1 MSIQDYCGPK
11 NRVYALYRVSTLGQ
25 VEKDDI
31 PMQKTKCRAFAEEQG
46 WTIIKEFSEKGVSGF
61 KVAAKDRDA
70 IQEIQKAAVAGEFDI
85 LLVFMFD
92 RLGRRDDETPFVV
105 EWFVKCGIEVWSCM
119 EGQQRFDS
127 HVDKLMNY
135 IRYWQASGESLKTS
149 MRVKTRLSQL
159 TGEGCYT
166 GGAYPFGYRIE
177 KQGRLNKKGQEVYD
191 LVIDEAEAE
200 IVRLIFRKYA
210 DEGYGSQRLCRWLHD
225 EGIRSRDGNGFPNT
239 TINRIIKNR
248 IYVGIL
254 KNGEVEIKLDR
265 LQIVDDALFARAQT
279 VMTGRIRPHNS
290 VPMNNKGKT
299 LLVGKIYCAHCGNRL
314 TITTSG
320 HKQKD
325 AEGNEG
331 YITRLRY
338 QCHYQVRHPGECA
351 GQSVYVASRVDSIV
365 DEILR
370 LKFSEIK
377 AASRAEVLKQQND
390 RDCKAAQQRLEQA
403 EKKLRQHERDKK
415 DFQDEVLKV
424 IRGESKLNMDFLSS
438 AIEQTERELEE
449 AQHAAESARQQLAD
463 IEKLAQHRK
472 DELNEIITW
481 ADVYGGAT
489 LERKKMIVSQLIK
502 KVTVG
507 RGYQV
512 SVEFNITFDELQWAI
527 SGKYREETDICAVD
541 LPDTELQTS
550 A

>member
-1 MSIQDYCGPK
+1 MNRLVIAEKPSVAQSI
-11 NRVYALYRVSTLGQ
+11 
-25 VEKDDI
+25 
-31 PMQKTKCRAFAEEQG
+31 
-46 WTIIKEFSEKGVSGF
+46 
-61 KVAAKDRDA
+61 
-70 IQEIQKAAVAGEFDI
+70 AAVI
-85 LLVFMFD
+85 
-92 RLGRRDDETPFVV
+92 
-105 EWFVKCGIEVWSCM
+105 
-119 EGQQRFDS
+119 
-127 HVDKLMNY
+127 
-135 IRYWQASGESLKTS
+135 
-149 MRVKTRLSQL
+149 
-159 TGEGCYT
+159 
-166 GGAYPFGYRIE
+166 GAKQKHDGYRIE
-177 KQGRLNKKGQEVYD
+177 KQGRLNKKGEEVYD

-225 EGIRSRDGNGFPNT
+225 EGIRGRDGKGFPNT

-254 KNGEVEIKLDR
+254 KNGDVEIKLDR

-390 RDCKAAQQRLEQA
+390 RDCKAARQRLEQA
-403 EKKLRQHERDKK
+403 EKKLRLHERDKK

-424 IRGESKLNMDFLSS
+424 IRGESKLSMDFLSS
-438 AIEQTERELEE
+438 AIEQTEKELEDARGAVE
-449 AQHAAESARQQLAD
+449 AARQHLTSM
-463 IEKLAQHRK
+463 EELAQQRR
-472 DELNEIITW
+472 DELDEIITW
-481 ADVYGGAT
+481 ADIYGSAT

-502 KVTVG
+502 KVSIG
-507 RGYQV
+507 RGYRV
-512 SVEFNITFDELQWAI
+512 SVEFNITFDELQRAI
-527 SGKYREETDICAVD
+527 SGEDSDNTGICAEITPENE
-541 LPDTELQTS
+541 LPTS

>member
-1 MSIQDYCGPK
+1 MI
-11 NRVYALYRVSTLGQ
+11 
-25 VEKDDI
+25 
-31 PMQKTKCRAFAEEQG
+31 
-46 WTIIKEFSEKGVSGF
+46 
-61 KVAAKDRDA
+61 
-70 IQEIQKAAVAGEFDI
+70 
-85 LLVFMFD
+85 
-92 RLGRRDDETPFVV
+92 DET
-105 EWFVKCGIEVWSCM
+105 
-119 EGQQRFDS
+119 
-127 HVDKLMNY
+127 
-135 IRYWQASGESLKTS
+135 
-149 MRVKTRLSQL
+149 
-159 TGEGCYT
+159 
-166 GGAYPFGYRIE
+166 
-177 KQGRLNKKGQEVYD
+177 
-191 LVIDEAEAE
+191 EAE

-210 DEGYGSQRLCRWLHD
+210 DEGYGSQRLCRWFHD
-225 EGIRSRDGNGFPNT
+225 EGIRSRDGKGFPNT

-248 IYVGIL
+248 IYIGIL
-254 KNGEVEIKLDR
+254 KNGDVEINLDR

-279 VMTGRIRPHNS
+279 VMSGRIRPHNS

-299 LLVGKIYCAHCGNRL
+299 LLVGKIYCANCGNRL

-325 AEGNEG
+325 AEGNDG

-338 QCHYQVRHPGECA
+338 QYHYQVRHPGECA

-390 RDCKAAQQRLEQA
+390 RDCKAAQHRLEQA

-424 IRGESKLNMDFLSS
+424 IRGESKLSMDFLSS

-463 IEKLAQHRK
+463 IEKLAQQRE

-489 LERKKMIVSQLIK
+489 LERKKDDRIPADQK
-502 KVTVG
+502 GHG
-507 RGYQV
+507 R
-512 SVEFNITFDELQWAI
+512 ERL
-527 SGKYREETDICAVD
+527 SGVRRFQHHIR
-541 LPDTELQTS
+541 
-550 A
+550 

>member
-1 MSIQDYCGPK
+1 MNISDYCGPK
-11 NRVYALYRVSTLGQ
+11 NRVYTLYRVSTLGQ

-31 PMQKTKCRAFAEEQG
+31 PMQKTKCRAFAEEKG
-46 WTIIKEFSEKGVSGF
+46 WTIIKEFSEKGISGF

-70 IQEIQKAAVAGEFDI
+70 IQEIQKDAVAGKFDI

-166 GGAYPFGYRIE
+166 GGAFPFGYRIE

-225 EGIRSRDGNGFPNT
+225 EGIRSRDGKGFPNT

-254 KNGEVEIKLDR
+254 KNGDVEIKLDR

-449 AQHAAESARQQLAD
+449 AQLDAESARQQLAD
-463 IEKLAQHRK
+463 IEKLAQQRK

-481 ADVYGGAT
+481 ADVYGGAN

-502 KVTVG
+502 KVSIG

-512 SVEFNITFDELQWAI
+512 SVDFNITFDELQRAI

-541 LPDTELQTS
+541 LPVTELQTS

>member
-31 PMQKTKCRAFAEEQG
+31 PMQKTKCRAFAEEKG
-46 WTIIKEFSEKGVSGF
+46 WTIIKEFSENGISGF

-70 IQEIQKAAVAGEFDI
+70 IQEIQKDAVAGKFDI

-225 EGIRSRDGNGFPNT
+225 EGIRSRDGKGFPNT

-325 AEGNEG
+325 AEGNDG

-390 RDCKAAQQRLEQA
+390 RDCKAAQHRLEQA

-449 AQHAAESARQQLAD
+449 AKLAAESARQQLAD
-463 IEKLAQHRK
+463 IEKLAQQRK

-512 SVEFNITFDELQWAI
+512 SVEFNITFDELQRAI
-527 SGKYREETDICAVD
+527 SGEYREETDVCAAD
-541 LPDTELQTS
+541 LPVTELQTS

>member
-1 MSIQDYCGPK
+1 MSNQDYCGPK
-11 NRVYALYRVSTLGQ
+11 NRVYTLYRVSTLGQ

-31 PMQKTKCRAFAEEQG
+31 PMQKTKCRAFAEEKG
-46 WTIIKEFSEKGVSGF
+46 WTIIKEFSEKGISGF

-70 IQEIQKAAVAGEFDI
+70 IQEIQKDAVAGKFDI

-166 GGAYPFGYRIE
+166 GGAFPFGYRIE

-225 EGIRSRDGNGFPNT
+225 EGIRSRDGKGFPNT

-254 KNGEVEIKLDR
+254 KNGDVEIKLDR

-390 RDCKAAQQRLEQA
+390 RDCKAAQHRLEQA

-438 AIEQTERELEE
+438 AIEQTERGLEE
-449 AQHAAESARQQLAD
+449 AKLAAEAAQQQLAD
-463 IEKLAQHRK
+463 IEMLAQQRK

-512 SVEFNITFDELQWAI
+512 SVEFNITFDELQRAI
-527 SGKYREETDICAVD
+527 SGEYREETDICAVD
-541 LPDTELQTS
+541 LPVTELQTS

>member
-1 MSIQDYCGPK
+1 MSNQDYCGPK

-31 PMQKTKCRAFAEEQG
+31 PMQKTKCRAFAEEKG
-46 WTIIKEFSEKGVSGF
+46 WTIIKEFSEKGISGF

-70 IQEIQKAAVAGEFDI
+70 IQEIQKDAVAGKFDI

-225 EGIRSRDGNGFPNT
+225 EGIRSRDGKGFPNT

-254 KNGEVEIKLDR
+254 KNGDVEIKLDR

-449 AQHAAESARQQLAD
+449 AQLAAESARQQLAD
-463 IEKLAQHRK
+463 IEKLAQQRK

-502 KVTVG
+502 KVSIG

-512 SVEFNITFDELQWAI
+512 SVEFNITFDELQRAI
-527 SGKYREETDICAVD
+527 SGEYREEKDVCADDIPV
-541 LPDTELQTS
+541 TELQTS

>member
-1 MSIQDYCGPK
+1 MNISDYCGPK
-11 NRVYALYRVSTLGQ
+11 NRVYTLYRVSTLGQ

-31 PMQKTKCRAFAEEQG
+31 PMQKTKCRAFAEEKG
-46 WTIIKEFSEKGVSGF
+46 WTIIKEFSEKGISGF

-70 IQEIQKAAVAGEFDI
+70 IQEIQKDAVAGKFDI

-225 EGIRSRDGNGFPNT
+225 EGIRSRDGKGFPNT

-254 KNGEVEIKLDR
+254 KNGDVEIKLDR

-351 GQSVYVASRVDSIV
+351 GQSVYVASRVDSSV

-390 RDCKAAQQRLEQA
+390 RDCKAAQHRLEQA

-449 AQHAAESARQQLAD
+449 AQLAAESARQQLAD
-463 IEKLAQHRK
+463 IEKLAQQRK

-512 SVEFNITFDELQWAI
+512 SVEFNITFDELQRAI
-527 SGKYREETDICAVD
+527 SGEYREETDVCAAD
-541 LPDTELQTS
+541 LPVTELQTS

>member
-1 MSIQDYCGPK
+1 MINQEYVGPK

-31 PMQKTKCRAFAEEQG
+31 PMQKTKCRAFAEEKG
-46 WTIIKEFSEKGVSGF
+46 WTIIKEFAEKGISGF

-70 IQEIQKAAVAGEFDI
+70 IQEIQKAAVAGKFDI

-225 EGIRSRDGNGFPNT
+225 EGIRGRDGKGFPNT

-248 IYVGIL
+248 IYIGIL
-254 KNGEVEIKLDR
+254 KNGDVEINLDH

-279 VMTGRIRPHNS
+279 VMSGRIRPHNS

-390 RDCKAAQQRLEQA
+390 RDCKAAQHRLEQA

-449 AQHAAESARQQLAD
+449 AKLAAESARQQLAD
-463 IEKLAQHRK
+463 IEKLAQQRK

-489 LERKKMIVSQLIK
+489 LERKKMIVYQLIK

-512 SVEFNITFDELQWAI
+512 SVEFNITFDELQRAI
-527 SGKYREETDICAVD
+527 SGEYREETDVCAAD
-541 LPDTELQTS
+541 LPVTELQTS